1 MKIIDWNI
9 CYQGTPELKINFLKS
24 VIGADSFIAILQ
36 EVTPSQYELFKSDFK
51 NIRYSLDYR
60 KPGSFDTRQRKLG
73 IAIICSD
80 DIKTKSADVLN
91 RALLPDRTLM
101 IDIEYKGSM
110 LRIMGLHSITGVAHK
125 QAKSM
130 QFLSWAEAV
139 DEYKPDIVGF
149 DANEPA
155 KDHYDIEQMEF
166 FAQSKVEKGYGAK
179 TFFMTLKDTGLDDT
193 YTVNYDPDNYVEGEP
208 LVMSHHITR
217 GDQRKR
223 YDFIFMNK
231 TLPVDKC
238 EYMYDVAVKA
248 GSDHALIFCECK
260 LKKKPD
266 NGMD

>member
-36 EVTPSQYELFKSDFK
+36 EVTPSQYELFKSNFN

-73 IAIICSD
+73 ITIICSD
-80 DIKTKSADVLN
+80 DIKIKSADVLN

-110 LRIMGLHSITGVAHK
+110 LRVMGLHSITGVAHK

-139 DEYKPDIVGF
+139 DAFKPDIVAF

-155 KDHYDIEQMEF
+155 KDHYDIEQMKF
-166 FAQSKVEKGYGAK
+166 FAQSPKENGYGAR
-179 TFFMTLKDTGLDDT
+179 TFFKTLKNAWLTDAL
-193 YTVNYDPDNYVEGEP
+193 TVNYDPEGFVEGKP
-208 LVMSHHITR
+208 LAMSHHIVR

-223 YDFIFMNK
+223 YDFIFTSKAIN
-231 TLPVDKC
+231 VSEC
-238 EYMYDVAVKA
+238 EYYYAEAVKA
-248 GSDHALIFCECK
+248 GSDHALILCH
-260 LKKKPD
+260 
-266 NGMD
+266 

>member
-9 CYQGTPELKINFLKS
+9 CYSGSSELKINFLKS
-24 VIGADSFIAILQ
+24 VIGTDSFIAILQ
-36 EVTPSQYELFKSDFK
+36 EVTPSQYDLFRSNFR

-80 DIKTKSADVLN
+80 DIKIKAADVLN

-101 IDIEYKGSM
+101 LDVEYKGSM
-110 LRIMGLHSITGVAHK
+110 LRVIGLHSITGVAHK

-139 DEYKPDIVGF
+139 DTFKPDIVTF

-155 KDHYDIEQMEF
+155 KDHYDVEQMEF
-166 FAQSKVEKGYGAK
+166 FAQSKTENGYGAK
-179 TFFMTLKDTGLDDT
+179 TFFMTLKDTGLTDAL
-193 YTVNYDPDNYVEGEP
+193 TVNYDPDNYVESEP
-208 LVMSHHITR
+208 LAMSHHIAR
-217 GDQRKR
+217 GDQKKR

-231 TLPVDKC
+231 TFAASKC
-238 EYMYDVAVKA
+238 EYMYDGAVKA
-248 GSDHALIFCECK
+248 GSDHALICCETIV
-260 LKKKPD
+260 
-266 NGMD
+266 

>member
-36 EVTPSQYELFKSDFK
+36 EVTPSQYELFKSNFK

-80 DIKTKSADVLN
+80 DIKIKSADVLN

-101 IDIEYKGSM
+101 LDVEYKESM
-110 LRIMGLHSITGVAHK
+110 LRVMGLHSITGVAHK
-125 QAKSM
+125 QAKSI

-139 DEYKPDIVGF
+139 DTFKPDIVAF

-155 KDHYDIEQMEF
+155 KDHYDVDKMKF
-166 FAQSKVEKGYGAK
+166 FAQSKTENGYGAK
-179 TFFMTLKDTGLDDT
+179 TFFTTLKDTGLVDAFA
-193 YTVNYDPDNYVEGEP
+193 VNYDQHLYVEGEP
-208 LVMSHHITR
+208 LTMSHHIAR

-223 YDFIFMNK
+223 YDFIFVNK
-231 TLPVDKC
+231 TVSVANC
-238 EYMYDVAVKA
+238 EYMYDEAVKA
-248 GSDHALIFCECK
+248 GSDHALIYCNMVNTFLV
-260 LKKKPD
+260 LK
-266 NGMD
+266 